1 MKYKD
6 FVYGIMAGVV
16 VGFGGIIKLSVANE
30 ALGAFLFAGALFIIL
45 SLEYNLFTGMVGYYF
60 YNERIPYVK
69 RLAVIL
75 LGNLIGTFLIAK
87 LILLTRY
94 GEGLRILAE
103 KSVAVKLS
111 DNLLSLFIL
120 AIFCNMF
127 VVNATHQFKYN
138 SFQVGKYLA
147 IFISIMTFV
156 LSGFEHSIADSF
168 YFFLAGDISPR
179 VITIFL
185 VVLFGNIIG
194 GVIIP
199 TVALIYDESFYL
211 KG

>member
-1 MKYKD
+1 
-6 FVYGIMAGVV
+6 MAGII
-16 VGFGGIIKLSVANE
+16 VGFGGVIKLSVANE

-60 YNERIPYVK
+60 YNERILYIK
-69 RLAVIL
+69 RLSVIL
-75 LGNLIGTFLIAK
+75 VGNLIGTFTVAR

-94 GEGLRILAE
+94 GDRLMALAE
-103 KSVAVKLS
+103 KAVAIKLS

-138 SFQVGKYLA
+138 SYQVGKYLA

-168 YFFLAGDISPR
+168 YFFLAGDLSPR
-179 VITIFL
+179 ILTVFL
-185 VVLFGNIIG
+185 VILAGNILG

-199 TVALIYDESFYL
+199 TVALIYDDSFYL

>member
-1 MKYKD
+1 
-6 FVYGIMAGVV
+6 MAGII
-16 VGFGGIIKLSVANE
+16 VGFGGVIKLSVANE

-60 YNERIPYVK
+60 YNERISYIK
-69 RLAVIL
+69 RLSVIL
-75 LGNLIGTFLIAK
+75 VGNLIGTFTVAR

-94 GEGLRILAE
+94 GDRLMALAE
-103 KSVAVKLS
+103 KAVAIKLS

-138 SFQVGKYLA
+138 SYQVGKYLA

-168 YFFLAGDISPR
+168 YFFLAGDLSPR
-179 VITIFL
+179 ILTVFL
-185 VVLFGNIIG
+185 VILAGNILG

-199 TVALIYDESFYL
+199 TVALIYDDSFYL

>member
-1 MKYKD
+1 
-6 FVYGIMAGVV
+6 MAGII
-16 VGFGGIIKLSVANE
+16 VGFGGVIKLSVANE

-60 YNERIPYVK
+60 YNERISYIK
-69 RLAVIL
+69 RLSVIL
-75 LGNLIGTFLIAK
+75 VGNLIGTFTVAR

-94 GEGLRILAE
+94 GDRLMALAE
-103 KSVAVKLS
+103 KAVAIKLS

-138 SFQVGKYLA
+138 SYQVGKYLA

-168 YFFLAGDISPR
+168 YFFLARDLSPR
-179 VITIFL
+179 ILTVFL
-185 VVLFGNIIG
+185 VILAGNILG

-199 TVALIYDESFYL
+199 TVALIYDDSFYL